1 MARTRI
7 QGLEKL
13 RRKLKAIPKAAED
26 EARKAVVKGANEIAA
41 LQRNLVPVDDGDLQ
55 DSIHVTNPGE
65 STPPYS
71 QPGGQRTAKDLEA
84 IVTAGNSKVR
94 YAHLVEFGTAQ
105 HVNAGIFAG
114 TQNPGTTARPYF
126 WPAYRAL
133 RKRVRSRI
141 TRSINKAVRE
151 AAQKGGTNP

>member
-1 MARTRI
+1 VTI
-7 QGLEKL
+7 IGLDKL
-13 RRKLKAIPKAAED
+13 NRKLKTIPREAETAAKD
-26 EARKAVVKGANEIAA
+26 AVVKGANEIAA
-41 LQRNLVPVDDGDLQ
+41 LQRSLVPVVDGDLQ

-114 TQNPGTTARPYF
+114 TKNPGTTARPFF
-126 WPAYRAL
+126 WPGFRAL
-133 RKRVRSRI
+133 RKRVKSRI